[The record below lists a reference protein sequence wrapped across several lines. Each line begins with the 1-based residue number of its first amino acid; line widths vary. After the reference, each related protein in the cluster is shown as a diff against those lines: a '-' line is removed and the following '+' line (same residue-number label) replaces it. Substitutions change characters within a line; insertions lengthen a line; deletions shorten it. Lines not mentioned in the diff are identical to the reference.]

1 MRKKIKWGRLFRR
14 SAALFLA
21 TMGLWL
27 LLIGAGAGA
36 ASGAAEA
43 LGGSGDLVSAALR
56 TELGPARADPLSF
69 WGRLAVDQSPLL
81 VANPGRET
89 EPAPSVEPLPNAQ
102 PAPDH
107 DDITEAPETTTA
119 PGDIVERTLV
129 PTTTEGYVT
138 GAGLYLY
145 NRTDLPVDLLGVLK
159 QSLSFTLAPAPDG
172 PQILI
177 IHTHATEA
185 YTQDGT
191 DIYTPSD
198 NNTRTLDE
206 AHNMIRV
213 GDEMERVF
221 TEMGLSVLH
230 DRSVYDYPQYNGSY
244 GGAELSGPVP
254 HHPPGAGCSQGRP
267 GGKRRYGVQSGD
279 HRGRGQNSPGHAGGG
294 QQRGR
299 GRAPQLD
306 AKSGPGRP
314 AAKEPGHPLPHP
326 GPAHDPAAVS
336 LQPEPL
342 PRLSSGGGGQSRQY
356 PSGGAGR
363 GPALCPGGRVRVPL
377 PGGGVT
383 ASPAKIPAALLA
395 GAAGI
400 FLSYR
405 LR

>member
-43 LGGSGDLVSAALR
+43 LGGSGDFVSAALR

-89 EPAPSVEPLPNAQ
+89 EPAPSAESLPNAQ

-244 GGAELSGPVP
+244 GRSGPAVQNYLAQYP
-254 HHPPGAGCSQGRP
+254 TIRLVLDVHRDALVGSDGTVYKAVTTVD
-267 GGKRRYGVQSGD
+267 GVKTAQVMLVVGS
-279 HRGRGQNSPGHAGGG
+279 SAGGG
-294 QQRGR
+294 EHPNWMQNLALAARLQKS
-299 GRAPQLD
+299 LD
-306 AKSGPGRP
+306 TLYPTLARPMTLRQSVYNQNLSPG
-314 AAKEPGHPLPHP
+314 
-326 GPAHDPAAVS
+326 S
-336 LQPEPL
+336 LLVEVGSHGNTLQE
-342 PRLSSGGGGQSRQY
+342 
-356 PSGGAGR
+356 A
-363 GPALCPGGRVRVPL
+363 
-377 PGGGVT
+377 
-383 ASPAKIPAALLA
+383 LA
-395 GAAGI
+395 GARLFARAAGSV
-400 FLSYR
+400 FLS
-405 LR
+405 LAAE

>member
-43 LGGSGDLVSAALR
+43 LGGSGDFVSAALR

-244 GGAELSGPVP
+244 GRSGPAVQNYLAQYP
-254 HHPPGAGCSQGRP
+254 TIRLVLDVHRDALVGSDGTVYKAVTTVD
-267 GGKRRYGVQSGD
+267 GVKTAQVMLVVGS
-279 HRGRGQNSPGHAGGG
+279 SAGGG
-294 QQRGR
+294 EHPNWMQNLALAARLQKS
-299 GRAPQLD
+299 LD
-306 AKSGPGRP
+306 TLYPTLARPMTLRQSVYNQNLSPG
-314 AAKEPGHPLPHP
+314 
-326 GPAHDPAAVS
+326 S
-336 LQPEPL
+336 LLVEVGSHGNTLQE
-342 PRLSSGGGGQSRQY
+342 
-356 PSGGAGR
+356 A
-363 GPALCPGGRVRVPL
+363 
-377 PGGGVT
+377 
-383 ASPAKIPAALLA
+383 LA
-395 GAAGI
+395 GARLFARAAGSV
-400 FLSYR
+400 FLS
-405 LR
+405 LAAE